1 MEKEEFYRKYEEYY
15 GGDINEIPYLLEGKD
30 IWLYDLYLSVLK
42 HGGYS
47 CVSRNAKW
55 LKIGK
60 EFGLINKEK
69 NIRLIEIKNIKEYY
83 LNYLREFERIHDNLK
98 KGKVLTKKYRCR
110 IGINNVDVKNKKKS
124 VTNSNGNN
132 VGISSKGSNNKRVV
146 QNNGKGDTNVIIDDN
161 RFIGMNKDS
170 FFVKGSGFRV
180 ENRPS
185 IGKKK
190 MNIENGMSNFN
201 YSTNNSHNN
210 NMEINCKTKKEIYHD
225 SYTKERRKSEGK
237 YKKGYRDNIFR
248 NYNNIGGEMN
258 ESNNFIDNVNDNNND
273 IIRRNEIGKIQNN
286 ERRGRSSNDTKMRK
300 GKTNSNKKSNNKEID
315 DQISCSENFVN
326 INNMSCYNY
335 PYNTINN
342 YSNNYSNSYLN
353 NYSNNLNCMNY
364 GDNRYIGDS
373 DYNNNIYSSN
383 YSNTYIFNSPIKNEN
398 NMNKCENNNYIG
410 IPYINNNFVDSNC
423 STLKL
428 LNENNYS
435 EYNGSPITSIGNMTS
450 PASMGY
456 MNYAFIND
464 NSFIEYSKNNNMI
477 NNYNNWN
484 GGILNNNGY
493 VDNIV
498 NYMNNENCENN
509 LNGLKNGMNTVYGEG
524 ENILNDIRGINNYRY
539 DYENNKDI
547 ILSKIENDKCIDIYR
562 LLLGLYKRKENVG
575 DFILCLNIFY
585 SISKMENIISKK
597 QIHIVIWSLLHVL
610 EDILKIFY
618 DGFNSKKRSV
628 YILMNFFKDY
638 LIKNEPIEKR
648 ERYIISNMESDS
660 SQYIW
665 GQTLKDNS
673 KMENPKE
680 TNIEDNNYESEIYS
694 DYDTEKRNEK
704 ESRSNNIQI
713 LSNVLF
719 LNNKIEIREMLDLH
733 LSYYEYCVEKK
744 KKIKQMYEL
753 GNKYAEE
760 KDEPKKINKKFDEQ
774 NEVCSENIRT
784 SADSSASSY
793 YCSSIHSTDIEN
805 MNIIRRDKN
814 SGNFNCNYFYKD
826 KKYVEN
832 ILTKKSSV
840 EFVFIILYI
849 LNNMFQI
856 SKYNLY
862 FFNMPPNCK
871 DSREKGNENI
881 CNTDKSKKTTEDMNM
896 PNDKNEMITMVTTL
910 NEENKNILKKELTN
924 KQIPKNNFYDVSSS
938 DESSSVCSMNRCI
951 NNDINLVVS
960 LKVEGNSTVDNSK
973 DILGNKHNS
982 NINEFEK
989 DEDSL
994 YKSSYNKCDGQD
1006 SEKLIGS
1013 EIKEGN
1019 NLNRNFKELSKNERD
1034 EYEEVIWKENKTRK
1048 SEIKNSEINDGYTE
1062 VYEES
1067 QLPNLSRDDTENGS
1081 KNMSEKCALKNDLT
1095 NLNNNIGE
1103 SIDNSKET
1111 KKVNKNKKEVR
1122 EIYKNLQNEMYK
1134 DVEKMFIKKKRKETK
1149 HKLIHYFYLSKF
1161 LSIFETVFL
1170 KNFENIIYHEKVIEN
1185 VYINMFIC
1193 IDIINKEMGK
1203 NISLKY
1209 IFFPSQY
1216 LENMNKMKI
1225 VAHFSSDNKFYLF
1238 SNQENRKNNN
1248 PKKYDET
1255 DKDENFRKDNQNEK
1269 INIEPVS
1276 KSINE
1281 GENEEDRK
1289 NQNDLDSNKKDEIKG
1304 GNEKN
1309 KKWSCEIRYVKN
1321 GESVEKDKVKING
1334 NENKEMD
1341 GHKYKKK
1348 MKKLFLKI
1356 FRKNNRKYNIYKKI
1370 DDKYLKEHYN
1380 YFESFCCKEKEKM
1393 EKDILLNLHGITKN
1407 ILLKI
1412 YKRVNKYLNIA
1423 ILSLN
1428 ILAHILYLIPKKLLY
1443 MSIIPWILNNT
1454 INVKCCYTYVN
1465 IPLCILNYNGF
1476 IFLETLMKLIIQMI
1490 RNNILSIKSYIFS
1503 FLRLCSFPLYIY
1515 IHFDIPLSHNLIVT
1529 SLCLIYNLITYDP
1542 DYLATGLII
1551 EKEFQNEGSS
1561 VFFTKDIEVGCN
1573 NEADNS
1579 DIKNGAKKRINFQ
1592 TEHFSNNMV
1601 SSFGNMMNGLFKS
1614 MSGSSRNCE
1623 STNNEGSVKCGFNTN
1638 KSSEKERKN
1647 EKMEGKES
1655 YDYVSGKRNELLEKT
1670 FLKTLFLFLKKFI
1683 YFKSI
1688 LNCANINDVEE
1699 MVIDSKRVQDILNN
1713 WNLNNKDVKI
1723 MSNENNA
1730 SNIEK
1735 KILYLHD
1742 NLIIYAKE
1750 SKTNS
1755 DTVKDIKTCYNIR
1768 KRYKNQNN
1776 TTSNYS
1782 YEYMTSNNQE
1792 AQKLSIYA
1800 HSIISILLFLS
1811 SHHNLWESLSPHIPL
1826 LVHMALIRTDISS
1839 SLWVI
1844 LKEYYFRNFM
1854 RQKRSPKKCK
1864 KYYNSKVVRIEK
1876 VK

>member
-110 IGINNVDVKNKKKS
+110 VGINNVDVKNKKKS
-124 VTNSNGNN
+124 VTNTNANN
-132 VGISSKGSNNKRVV
+132 IAISSKGTNNKRAV
-146 QNNGKGDTNVIIDDN
+146 QNNGKCDTNMIIDDT

-170 FFVKGSGFRV
+170 FFIKDDIFRV
-180 ENRPS
+180 ENRS
-185 IGKKK
+185 AIGKKK
-190 MNIENGMSNFN
+190 INIENGMSNFS
-201 YSTNNSHNN
+201 YPTNNSHNN
-210 NMEINCKTKKEIYHD
+210 NMEINCKTKKELYHD
-225 SYTKERRKSEGK
+225 SYTKESRKNEGK
-237 YKKGYRDNIFR
+237 YKKSYRDNIFR

-258 ESNNFIDNVNDNNND
+258 ESNNLIDNVNDNNND
-273 IIRRNEIGKIQNN
+273 IIRRNEVGKIQNN

-300 GKTNSNKKSNNKEID
+300 GKINSKKNNNKQID
-315 DQISCSENFVN
+315 DQINCTENFVN
-326 INNMSCYNY
+326 INNMSCYNFT
-335 PYNTINN
+335 YNTINN
-342 YSNNYSNSYLN
+342 YSNNYSNNLNYMNYLN
-353 NYSNNLNCMNY
+353 ITNY
-364 GDNRYIGDS
+364 GDNRYIGDT
-373 DYNNNIYSSN
+373 DYNNNIYSPN
-383 YSNTYIFNSPIKNEN
+383 FSNTYIFNSSIKNEN

-435 EYNGSPITSIGNMTS
+435 EYNGSPITSIGNVTS
-450 PASMGY
+450 LPNMGY

-464 NSFIEYSKNNNMI
+464 NSYIEYSKNNNI
-477 NNYNNWN
+477 VNNYNNWN

-509 LNGLKNGMNTVYGEG
+509 LNGLKNGINTVCGQG
-524 ENILNDIRGINNYRY
+524 ENIMNNIRGIDNYRY
-539 DYENNKDI
+539 DCENNKDI
-547 ILSKIENDKCIDIYR
+547 ILSKIENEKCIDIYR

-638 LIKNEPIEKR
+638 LVKHEPIEKR
-648 ERYIISNMESDS
+648 ERNIISNKESDS

-665 GQTLKDNS
+665 DQTLKGNS

-680 TNIEDNNYESEIYS
+680 NNIEDSNYESEIYS
-694 DYDTEKRNEK
+694 DYVTEKRNEK
-704 ESRSNNIQI
+704 DPRSNNSQI
-713 LSNVLF
+713 LANVLF

-733 LSYYEYCVEKK
+733 LSYYEYCEEKK
-744 KKIKQMYEL
+744 KKIKRMYEL
-753 GNKYAEE
+753 GNKYAEQ
-760 KDEPKKINKKFDEQ
+760 KDEPKKINKKCDEQ
-774 NEVCSENIRT
+774 NDVCAENIRT

-805 MNIIRRDKN
+805 MNMIRRDKDG
-814 SGNFNCNYFYKD
+814 GNFNCNYFYKD

-849 LNNMFQI
+849 LNNMFQV

-862 FFNMPPNCK
+862 FFNMPSNCK
-871 DSREKGNENI
+871 DSKEKGNENV
-881 CNTDKSKKTTEDMNM
+881 CNTDNSRKITEDMNTS
-896 PNDKNEMITMVTTL
+896 NDKNEMLTMLTPL
-910 NEENKNILKKELTN
+910 NGENKNILKKEMTN
-924 KQIPKNNFYDVSSS
+924 KQIPKNNFYDANSS

-951 NNDINLVVS
+951 NTDINLDVS
-960 LKVEGNSTVDNSK
+960 LKIEGNTTVDNSK
-973 DILGNKHNS
+973 DILPYKNNS

-989 DEDSL
+989 DEPSL
-994 YKSSYNKCDGQD
+994 YKSSYNKLDSQD
-1006 SEKLIGS
+1006 SEKLTGS

-1019 NLNRNFKELSKNERD
+1019 NLDSNFKELDKNERD
-1034 EYEEVIWKENKTRK
+1034 EYEEVILKENKTRK
-1048 SEIKNSEINDGYTE
+1048 CDIKNSEGKDVYREIN
-1062 VYEES
+1062 EES
-1067 QLPNLSRDDTENGS
+1067 QLQSLSRDDTENGGE
-1081 KNMSEKCALKNDLT
+1081 NISEKCALKNGLT
-1095 NLNNNIGE
+1095 NLNNNNGE

-1161 LSIFETVFL
+1161 LSIFETIFL

-1238 SNQENRKNNN
+1238 SNQENRKNNKT
-1248 PKKYDET
+1248 KKYDET
-1255 DKDENFRKDNQNEK
+1255 HKDDNFRKDNKNEPINCGK
-1269 INIEPVS
+1269 INVEPLS
-1276 KSINE
+1276 ISINE
-1281 GENEEDRK
+1281 GENIEDRINEK
-1289 NQNDLDSNKKDEIKG
+1289 CEENQNDLDSNEKDEIKG
-1304 GNEKN
+1304 GN
-1309 KKWSCEIRYVKN
+1309 
-1321 GESVEKDKVKING
+1321 D
-1334 NENKEMD
+1334 NKEMD

-1428 ILAHILYLIPKKLLY
+1428 ILAHILYLIPKKLFY

-1476 IFLETLMKLIIQMI
+1476 IFLETFMKFIIQMI

-1542 DYLATGLII
+1542 DYLSTGLII

-1561 VFFTKDIEVGCN
+1561 VFFSKDIEVGCN

-1579 DIKNGAKKRINFQ
+1579 DIKNGSNKRINFQ
-1592 TEHFSNNMV
+1592 TKYFSNTTV
-1601 SSFGNMMNGLFKS
+1601 TSSENVENGLSES
-1614 MSGSSRNCE
+1614 MSGSSRICE
-1623 STNNEGSVKCGFNTN
+1623 PTNNEGSVKCEFNTN
-1638 KSSEKERKN
+1638 KSFEKERKN
-1647 EKMEGKES
+1647 EKMGGKEN
-1655 YDYVSGKRNELLEKT
+1655 YDHDNVSRKRNELLEKT

-1699 MVIDSKRVQDILNN
+1699 MVVDSKRVHDILNN
-1713 WNLNNKDVKI
+1713 WNLNNKDIKI
-1723 MSNENNA
+1723 MSNENYA

-1750 SKTNS
+1750 SKINS
-1755 DTVKDIKTCYNIR
+1755 DTVKDIKTCYNIK

-1792 AQKLSIYA
+1792 TQKLSIYA

-1854 RQKRSPKKCK
+1854 RQKRSSKNCR
-1864 KYYNSKVVRIEK
+1864 KYYDSKVVRIEK

>member
-1 MEKEEFYRKYEEYY
+1 MEKDEFYRKYEEYY

-98 KGKVLTKKYRCR
+98 KGKILTKKYRCR
-110 IGINNVDVKNKKKS
+110 VGINNVDVKNKKKS
-124 VTNSNGNN
+124 VTNTNANN
-132 VGISSKGSNNKRVV
+132 IAISSKGTTNKRGV
-146 QNNGKGDTNVIIDDN
+146 QNNGKGDTNMIIDDN
-161 RFIGMNKDS
+161 RFVGMNKDS
-170 FFVKGSGFRV
+170 FFVKDDIFRI
-180 ENRPS
+180 ENRS
-185 IGKKK
+185 GIGKKK
-190 MNIENGMSNFN
+190 INIENGMSNFN
-201 YSTNNSHNN
+201 YPTNNSHNN

-225 SYTKERRKSEGK
+225 SYTKENRKGEGK
-237 YKKGYRDNIFR
+237 YKKNHRNNMFM
-248 NYNNIGGEMN
+248 NYNNIGGELN
-258 ESNNFIDNVNDNNND
+258 EDNTLIDNLNGNNND
-273 IIRRNEIGKIQNN
+273 VIRRSDVGKAQSN

-300 GKTNSNKKSNNKEID
+300 GKINNSKKNSSKQID
-315 DQISCSENFVN
+315 DQMNCSENFVN
-326 INNMSCYNY
+326 INNMSCYNL

-342 YSNNYSNSYLN
+342 YSSNLNYMNYLN
-353 NYSNNLNCMNY
+353 ITNY
-364 GDNRYIGDS
+364 GDNRYIGDT
-373 DYNNNIYSSN
+373 DYNNNMYSSN
-383 YSNTYIFNSPIKNEN
+383 FSNTYIFNSPIKNEN
-398 NMNKCENNNYIG
+398 NNYIG
-410 IPYINNNFVDSNC
+410 TPYINNNFVDSNC

-435 EYNGSPITSIGNMTS
+435 EYNGSPITSIA

-456 MNYAFIND
+456 MNYAFMND
-464 NSFIEYSKNNNMI
+464 NSFIEYSKNNNI
-477 NNYNNWN
+477 VNSYNNWD
-484 GGILNNNGY
+484 GGILSNNGY
-493 VDNIV
+493 VDNVV
-498 NYMNNENCENN
+498 NYMNNGSCENN
-509 LNGLKNGMNTVYGEG
+509 LNVLKNGMNTVCGQG
-524 ENILNDIRGINNYRY
+524 ENIMNNMRGIDNYRY
-539 DYENNKDI
+539 NYENNKDI
-547 ILSKIENDKCIDIYR
+547 ILSKVENEKCIDIYR

-618 DGFNSKKRSV
+618 DGFNSTKRSV

-638 LIKNEPIEKR
+638 LVKDEPIEKR
-648 ERYIISNMESDS
+648 ERDIISNME
-660 SQYIW
+660 
-665 GQTLKDNS
+665 NS
-673 KMENPKE
+673 KNKIENK
-680 TNIEDNNYESEIYS
+680 NYESEICS
-694 DYDTEKRNEK
+694 DYTTKKRNEK
-704 ESRSNNIQI
+704 DPRSNSSQI

-719 LNNKIEIREMLDLH
+719 LNNKIEIREMVDLH
-733 LSYYEYCVEKK
+733 LSYYEYCEEKK
-744 KKIKQMYEL
+744 KKIKRMYEL
-753 GNKYAEE
+753 GNKCGEQE
-760 KDEPKKINKKFDEQ
+760 DEPKKINKKYDER
-774 NEVCSENIRT
+774 NEVCGENIRT
-784 SADSSASSY
+784 NADSSASSY

-805 MNIIRRDKN
+805 MNIIRRDNN
-814 SGNFNCNYFYKD
+814 SGNLNCNYFYKD
-826 KKYVEN
+826 KKYVEK

-849 LNNMFQI
+849 LNNIFQI

-862 FFNMPPNCK
+862 FFNIPPNCK
-871 DSREKGNENI
+871 DSKEKGNENV
-881 CNTDKSKKTTEDMNM
+881 CNTDKSRKVTEDMNTLD
-896 PNDKNEMITMVTTL
+896 DKNEILTMLTPL
-910 NEENKNILKKELTN
+910 NGGNKNILKKELTN
-924 KQIPKNNFYDVSSS
+924 KEIPKNNFYDVSSS
-938 DESSSVCSMNRCI
+938 DESSSVCSMNSCI
-951 NNDINLVVS
+951 NTDINLFVS
-960 LKVEGNSTVDNSK
+960 LKIEGNTTVDNSK
-973 DILGNKHNS
+973 DIFAYKNNN

-989 DEDSL
+989 DDHSL
-994 YKSSYNKCDGQD
+994 YKSSYNKFDGQD

-1013 EIKEGN
+1013 EIKDGN
-1019 NLNRNFKELSKNERD
+1019 NLNRNSKEFDENGKD
-1034 EYEEVIWKENKTRK
+1034 EYEEDRWKENKTRK
-1048 SEIKNSEINDGYTE
+1048 WDIKNSEGNDVCTE

-1067 QLPNLSRDDTENGS
+1067 QLQNLSRDDTENGRKNASENFVS
-1081 KNMSEKCALKNDLT
+1081 KNGFT
-1095 NLNNNIGE
+1095 NLNNNSGG

-1111 KKVNKNKKEVR
+1111 KKVNKNKKEVK

-1134 DVEKMFIKKKRKETK
+1134 DVKKLFIKKKRKETK

-1216 LENMNKMKI
+1216 LEKINTMKI

-1238 SNQENRKNNN
+1238 SNQENRKNNK
-1248 PKKYDET
+1248 PKKGGEPNND
-1255 DKDENFRKDNQNEK
+1255 DNFRKDNQNESTNCGK

-1276 KSINE
+1276 KFID
-1281 GENEEDRK
+1281 ENEKFKE
-1289 NQNDLDSNKKDEIKG
+1289 NQNDLDSNEKDEING
-1304 GNEKN
+1304 REEENE
-1309 KKWSCEIRYVKN
+1309 KWSCEIRYVKN
-1321 GESVEKDKVKING
+1321 DDSVEKDKVKING
-1334 NENKEMD
+1334 NGNENKEMD
-1341 GHKYKKK
+1341 GQKYKKK

-1356 FRKNNRKYNIYKKI
+1356 FRKNNRRYNIYKKI

-1428 ILAHILYLIPKKLLY
+1428 ILAHILYLIPKKLFY

-1476 IFLETLMKLIIQMI
+1476 IFLETFMKFIIQMI

-1561 VFFTKDIEVGCN
+1561 VFFNKGIEVGRN
-1573 NEADNS
+1573 NEASNS
-1579 DIKNGAKKRINFQ
+1579 DIKNGTRKKTDFQ
-1592 TEHFSNNMV
+1592 TAYFRNNTV
-1601 SSFGNMMNGLFKS
+1601 TSENMTNGLFES
-1614 MSGSSRNCE
+1614 MGGSPRIFE
-1623 STNNEGSVKCGFNTN
+1623 ATNNEGSVKCEFNTN
-1638 KSSEKERKN
+1638 KSSEKG
-1647 EKMEGKES
+1647 GKEK
-1655 YDYVSGKRNELLEKT
+1655 YDHDNVSGKRNELLEKT

-1688 LNCANINDVEE
+1688 LNCANINDVDE

-1713 WNLNNKDVKI
+1713 WNLNNDVKI
-1723 MSNENNA
+1723 MSNENCG

-1750 SKTNS
+1750 NKINS

-1776 TTSNYS
+1776 TTSDYS

-1792 AQKLSIYA
+1792 TQKLSIYA
-1800 HSIISILLFLS
+1800 HSIMSILLFLS

-1864 KYYNSKVVRIEK
+1864 KYYDSKVVRIEK